1 LIRLNGQQMRKRL
14 DETLDFLEKYPEY
27 TERLEDG
34 GKIKRE
40 KHS

>member
-1 LIRLNGQQMRKRL
+1 MIRLNGQQMRKRL
-14 DETLDFLEKYPEY
+14 DETLDFLEKYPDY
-27 TERLEDG
+27 AERLEDG